1 MDNIRLAE
9 EIIKKERSDDEG
21 NEMWFPMMVNY
32 LEEAP
37 YSKSHGYKGMEGLV
51 KHLEHRV
58 DLEKRILREVYDGHY
73 EIVERKI
80 SE

>member
-1 MDNIRLAE
+1 
-9 EIIKKERSDDEG
+9 
-21 NEMWFPMMVNY
+21 MWFPIMVKY

-37 YSKSHGYKGMEGLV
+37 YSKAHGYIGMEGLV

-58 DLEKRILREVYDGHY
+58 DLEKRILREIFEGYY

-80 SE
+80 EVNQV